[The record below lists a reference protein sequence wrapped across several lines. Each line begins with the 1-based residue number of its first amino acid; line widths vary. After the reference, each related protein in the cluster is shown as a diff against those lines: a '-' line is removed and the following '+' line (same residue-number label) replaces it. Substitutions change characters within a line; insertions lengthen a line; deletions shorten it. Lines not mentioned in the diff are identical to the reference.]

1 MKEGTI
7 PVRTG
12 ASQSCDYRANRRTV
26 TKGIAWAV
34 PAVLSAVTVPAFA
47 ASGCEDVP
55 GPSFAQLERWSISN
69 PTSGELIS
77 PASNGI
83 KIIGGQEYW
92 MSEST
97 AAGNEKASIVLRTAY
112 RADYDSEAQLRPGC
126 RYSFKYSVAAHDAD
140 HGRRKGK
147 GDVKLDV
154 YLYDPDVVQVRNS
167 GHTYT
172 TKPRQ
177 NTNKSTSVP
186 LGGQVSAHE
195 VYVTAQEGL
204 YRLETVITVAAEE
217 KRRDKVVARAI
228 GITSP
233 CFEFAG

>member
-1 MKEGTI
+1 
-7 PVRTG
+7 
-12 ASQSCDYRANRRTV
+12 
-26 TKGIAWAV
+26 
-34 PAVLSAVTVPAFA
+34 
-47 ASGCEDVP
+47 
-55 GPSFAQLERWSISN
+55 
-69 PTSGELIS
+69 
-77 PASNGI
+77 
-83 KIIGGQEYW
+83 

-97 AAGNEKASIVLRTAY
+97 AVGNEKASIVLRTAY

-147 GDVKLDV
+147 GDVMLDV
-154 YLYDPDVVQVRNS
+154 YLYDPDGVQVRNS

-217 KRRDKVVARAI
+217 KRHDKVVARAI

>member
-1 MKEGTI
+1 M
-7 PVRTG
+7 RTG
-12 ASQSCDYRANRRTV
+12 ASQSCDYRASRRTV

-55 GPSFAQLERWSISN
+55 GPSFAQLERCSISN
-69 PTSGELIS
+69 PASGELIS

-97 AAGNEKASIVLRTAY
+97 AVGNEKASIVLRTAY
-112 RADYDSEAQLRPGC
+112 RAGYDSEAQLRPGC

-154 YLYDPDVVQVRNS
+154 YLYDPDGVQVRNS

-195 VYVTAQEGL
+195 VYVTAQEGAL
-204 YRLETVITVAAEE
+204 PSRNCYYCCRRRKT
-217 KRRDKVVARAI
+217 RDKVVARAI

>member
-1 MKEGTI
+1 M
-7 PVRTG
+7 RTG

-34 PAVLSAVTVPAFA
+34 PAVLSAATVPAFA

-55 GPSFAQLERWSISN
+55 GSSFAQLERWSISN
-69 PTSGELIS
+69 PASGELIS

-92 MSEST
+92 
-97 AAGNEKASIVLRTAY
+97 IVLRTAY
-112 RADYDSEAQLRPGC
+112 RAGYDSEAQLRPGC

-154 YLYDPDVVQVRNS
+154 YLYDPEGVQVRNS

-217 KRRDKVVARAI
+217 KRHDKVVARAI

-233 CFEFAG
+233 CFKFAG

>member
-1 MKEGTI
+1 MIGTFQRI
-7 PVRTG
+7 CPTLVIRRNLS
-12 ASQSCDYRANRRTV
+12 SQ
-26 TKGIAWAV
+26 
-34 PAVLSAVTVPAFA
+34 
-47 ASGCEDVP
+47 
-55 GPSFAQLERWSISN
+55 
-69 PTSGELIS
+69 
-77 PASNGI
+77 
-83 KIIGGQEYW
+83 
-92 MSEST
+92 
-97 AAGNEKASIVLRTAY
+97 RTAY
-112 RADYDSEAQLRPGC
+112 RAGYDSEAQLRPGC

-154 YLYDPDVVQVRNS
+154 YLYDPDGVQVRNS

>member
-1 MKEGTI
+1 MTQTM
-7 PVRTG
+7 VG
-12 ASQSCDYRANRRTV
+12 AKAKV
-26 TKGIAWAV
+26 TSSW
-34 PAVLSAVTVPAFA
+34 
-47 ASGCEDVP
+47 
-55 GPSFAQLERWSISN
+55 
-69 PTSGELIS
+69 
-77 PASNGI
+77 
-83 KIIGGQEYW
+83 
-92 MSEST
+92 
-97 AAGNEKASIVLRTAY
+97 
-112 RADYDSEAQLRPGC
+112 
-126 RYSFKYSVAAHDAD
+126 
-140 HGRRKGK
+140 
-147 GDVKLDV
+147 
-154 YLYDPDVVQVRNS
+154 NS

>member
-1 MKEGTI
+1 M
-7 PVRTG
+7 RTG

-69 PTSGELIS
+69 PASGELIS

-97 AAGNEKASIVLRTAY
+97 AVGNEKASIVLRTAY
-112 RADYDSEAQLRPGC
+112 RAGYDSEAQLRPGC

-154 YLYDPDVVQVRNS
+154 YLYDPEGVRCVTV
-167 GHTYT
+167 GI
-172 TKPRQ
+172 PIRQ
-177 NTNKSTSVP
+177 SRDRTLTNQP
-186 LGGQVSAHE
+186 LF
-195 VYVTAQEGL
+195 L
-204 YRLETVITVAAEE
+204 L
-217 KRRDKVVARAI
+217 
-228 GITSP
+228 
-233 CFEFAG
+233 AGRCLRMRFM

>member
-1 MKEGTI
+1 MRRRAAI
-7 PVRTG
+7 TG
-12 ASQSCDYRANRRTV
+12 QIAALLLKV
-26 TKGIAWAV
+26 IAWAV

-69 PTSGELIS
+69 PASGELIS

-97 AAGNEKASIVLRTAY
+97 AVGNEKASIVLRTAY
-112 RADYDSEAQLRPGC
+112 RAGYDSEAQLRPGC

-154 YLYDPDVVQVRNS
+154 YLYDPDGVQVRNS

-177 NTNKSTSVP
+177 NTNKQINLCSSW
-186 LGGQVSAHE
+186 
-195 VYVTAQEGL
+195 
-204 YRLETVITVAAEE
+204 
-217 KRRDKVVARAI
+217 RA
-228 GITSP
+228 GV
-233 CFEFAG
+233 CA